1 MQPDRPAP
9 RLIQIKA
16 NWRDRR
22 DISNGAFAVF
32 PVCCL
37 RAVCRWTGAPAKQ
50 TMYALS
56 MYDPA
61 ARPTPNLA
69 FLWPAFAAAAAGDIA
84 SLVARGLAEFA
95 VGGVDGESAR
105 EPAWTT
111 PHAVALE
118 LKTVRLRDFTIGTR
132 EQPSTLLCAPFA
144 LHGAAV
150 TDLATGHSLVAA
162 LQQAGLRHLLVTDW
176 CSATSDMRF
185 LGIDDYLADLNV
197 LVDAIGAPVD
207 LIGLCQG
214 GWMSLVYAAR
224 FPGKVRKLVLAG
236 APIDIAAATSALS
249 ALAESSP
256 LAIYRELVR
265 LGDGLLPG
273 KNVLK
278 FWGSDAVDAEEIG
291 QLLQTDQAIGTPGF
305 ARLQSAFENWNSFT
319 VDLPGTFFLECV
331 EKIYKRNELVTGR
344 FVALGRT
351 IDLASVTI
359 PLFLLAARDDELV
372 APQQLFAVE
381 RLVGTQAHDLRRAI
395 APCRHVG
402 LFIGKRTQ
410 EDVWPGIA
418 HWLHG
423 APAGCA
429 TME

>member
-1 MQPDRPAP
+1 
-9 RLIQIKA
+9 
-16 NWRDRR
+16 
-22 DISNGAFAVF
+22 
-32 PVCCL
+32 
-37 RAVCRWTGAPAKQ
+37 
-50 TMYALS
+50 

-69 FLWPAFAAAAAGDIA
+69 FLWSAFAAAATGDMATLIA
-84 SLVARGLAEFA
+84 RQLAEFA
-95 VGGVDGESAR
+95 VGGADRRSAR

-118 LKTVRLRDFTIGTR
+118 LKTVRLRDFTIGAR
-132 EQPSTLLCAPFA
+132 ERSPTLLCAPFA
-144 LHGAAV
+144 LHGAAI

-176 CSATSDMRF
+176 RSAASNMRF

-197 LVDAIGAPVD
+197 LVDAVGAPVD

-214 GWMSLVYAAR
+214 GWISLVYAAR

-273 KNVLK
+273 RSVLK
-278 FWGSDAVDAEEIG
+278 FWGSDAVDADDIRR
-291 QLLQTDQAIGTPGF
+291 LLQTDEAIGSPGF
-305 ARLQSAFENWNSFT
+305 TSLEAAFRNWNSFT
-319 VDLPGTFFLECV
+319 IDLPGTFFLECV
-331 EKIYKRNELVTGR
+331 EKLYKRNELATGR
-344 FVALGRT
+344 FVALGQT
-351 IDLASVTI
+351 IDLGSVTI

-381 RLVGTQAHDLRRAI
+381 RLVGTPAHDLRRAI

-402 LFIGKRTQ
+402 LFIGKRTL

-418 HWLHG
+418 HWLSG
-423 APAGCA
+423 APVGRA